1 MRRLL
6 AFFGAFNPPTVAHLE
21 LARFAAEKTGRD
33 GVIFVPS
40 QTSYIY
46 GEQGKDFAFSDAE
59 RLAMLRAAARTRPW
73 MSVTGWELEQET
85 QPRTYRTLC
94 HLREEGIEASLLF
107 GSDKLGELE
116 SIWFRPEA
124 IAEEF
129 GIVCMTRGSDDCKKM
144 IEEDPF
150 LRKLS
155 PYITIVRTP
164 RSYRNVSSTGIR
176 QKLKKIIKTEKELE
190 RMVPEEILPQLCG
203 PGGSLP
209 TIQTLRRDNQ

>member
-1 MRRLL
+1 MAKRYFDLTGRVAVVTGASTGLGVQMAKALAAEGAIVALL
-6 AFFGAFNPPTVAHLE
+6 ARRENLVKE
-21 LARFAAEKTGRD
+21 NAA
-33 GVIFVPS
+33 
-40 QTSYIY
+40 
-46 GEQGKDFAFSDAE
+46 
-59 RLAMLRAAARTRPW
+59 
-73 MSVTGWELEQET
+73 
-85 QPRTYRTLC
+85 
-94 HLREEGIEASLLF
+94 
-107 GSDKLGELE
+107 
-116 SIWFRPEA
+116 A